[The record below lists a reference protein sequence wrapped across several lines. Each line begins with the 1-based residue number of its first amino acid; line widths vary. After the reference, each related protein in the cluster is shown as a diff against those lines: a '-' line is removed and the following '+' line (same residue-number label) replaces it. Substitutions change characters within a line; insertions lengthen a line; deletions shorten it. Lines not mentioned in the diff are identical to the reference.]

1 MDKETEIGAAVMAA
15 FLRTG
20 RQIDQASMLLLLTG
34 VVLMPSFAA
43 LTLLAAGIQ
52 KYYALRVALDADL
65 FTILARYPEHGVQ
78 WDAAL
83 AMCARRPVSTR
94 TLALRW
100 QGARR
105 LQKRQMVAFAVQLA
119 VLAFFASSSLTGRE
133 KGDFYLSYS
142 PRIFAIPISISM
154 SPN

>member
-1 MDKETEIGAAVMAA
+1 MDKETAIGAAVMAA

-34 VVLMPSFAA
+34 VLLLPSFAA

-65 FTILARYPEHGVQ
+65 FTILARHPEHGAQ

-83 AMCARRPVSTR
+83 ALCAGRQVSTR

-105 LQKRQMVAFAVQLA
+105 LQKRQRVAFAVQLA
-119 VLAFFASSSLTGRE
+119 VLATIGLFWTAY
-133 KGDFYLSYS
+133 D
-142 PRIFAIPISISM
+142 
-154 SPN
+154 

>member
-1 MDKETEIGAAVMAA
+1 MDKQTEIGAAVMAA

-20 RQIDQASMLLLLTG
+20 KHVDQASMLLLLAT
-34 VVLMPSFAA
+34 VVLRPALTAALA

-65 FTILARYPEHGVQ
+65 FSILARHPEHRAQ

-83 AMCARRPVSTR
+83 ALCAGRPVSTR
-94 TLALRW
+94 PLARRW

-105 LQKRQMVAFAVQLA
+105 LQKRQIAAFVVQLA
-119 VLAFFASSSLTGRE
+119 VLAFLLVKPAV
-133 KGDFYLSYS
+133 
-142 PRIFAIPISISM
+142 
-154 SPN
+154 

>member
-1 MDKETEIGAAVMAA
+1 VDKETAIGAAVMAA

-20 RQIDQASMLLLLTG
+20 RQVDQASMLLLLTA
-34 VVLMPSFAA
+34 VLLRPSLTAALA

-65 FTILARYPEHGVQ
+65 FAVLARHPEHSAQ

-83 AMCARRPVSTR
+83 ALCARRPVSARPLTQ
-94 TLALRW
+94 RW

-105 LQKRQMVAFAVQLA
+105 FQQRQVAAFGSQLA
-119 VLAFFASSSLTGRE
+119 FLALF
-133 KGDFYLSYS
+133 
-142 PRIFAIPISISM
+142 
-154 SPN
+154 